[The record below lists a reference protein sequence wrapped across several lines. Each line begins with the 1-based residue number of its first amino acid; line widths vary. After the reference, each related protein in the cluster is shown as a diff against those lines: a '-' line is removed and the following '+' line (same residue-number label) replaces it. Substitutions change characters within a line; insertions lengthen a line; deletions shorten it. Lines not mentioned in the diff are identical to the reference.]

1 MQALSTLLSV
11 DKTSPQPVYLQIAN
25 QLMVFIKDGNMQ
37 AGHRLP
43 STRQMADWLNVHRKT
58 IIQAYDE
65 LLMQGWLES
74 RAGSGTFVAK
84 HLPEFRPQKLNGSA
98 PVTDP
103 VQVAGFQFAPFPH
116 LDHAIVQSK
125 YKFHLDDGF
134 PDSRLA
140 PVEELAR
147 AYRSQLLTG
156 NPYVRLGYGDTMG
169 SLWLRQVLASYLN
182 DTRGLKITPENI
194 LITRGTIMGVY
205 LAITAFIQPGDNVV
219 VGELSYNGA
228 NMNFLQAGANI
239 IRIPIDEHGLVVDA
253 LEQICRTKPVRMVFI
268 TSHHFYPTT
277 VPLRADRRIQLL
289 RLAEKYGFI
298 VFEDDYDYDFHYLS
312 KPLLPLASADKAG
325 MVLYCGSFT
334 KSISP
339 AFRVGYLVAS
349 ENVIRHLARL
359 RRIIDRQGDTM
370 LENAIAELL
379 QNGIIQR
386 YLRKALRKYKQ
397 RRDLFCDLLKT
408 QLGEYVQFQVPVGG
422 MAVWTHFDPAVNLSQ
437 LSQKAMEHE
446 LYFSEGFRNDDA
458 SPVLNA
464 TRLGFASSTPAELE
478 QCVDIIR
485 KLLKGNCGT

>member
-11 DKTSPQPVYLQIAN
+11 DKTSVQPVYLQIAN
-25 QLMVFIKDGNMQ
+25 QLMVFIKEGNLQ

-74 RAGSGTFVAK
+74 RTGSGTFVAK

-103 VQVAGFQFAPFPH
+103 VQVAGFQFNPLPH
-116 LDHAIVQSK
+116 LNRPIVQSK

-134 PDSRLA
+134 PDPRLA

-147 AYRSQLLTG
+147 AYRSQLITG
-156 NPYVRLGYGDTMG
+156 NPYVRLGYGDTFG

-194 LITRGTIMGVY
+194 LVTRGTIMGLY
-205 LAITAFIQPGDNVV
+205 LACTAFVNPGDNVV

-228 NMNFLQAGANI
+228 NMNFLQAGANL
-239 IRIPIDEHGLVVDA
+239 IRIPIDEHGIVIDA
-253 LEQICRTKPVRMVFI
+253 LEQVCRNQPVRMIFI
-268 TSHHFYPTT
+268 TSHHYYPTT

-289 RLAEKYGFI
+289 RLAEQYGFI
-298 VFEDDYDYDFHYLS
+298 VFEDDYDYDFHYLG
-312 KPLLPLASADKAG
+312 KPLLPLASADKTG

-339 AFRVGYLVAS
+339 AFRVGYVVAS
-349 ENVIRHLARL
+349 ENVIRHLAQL

-386 YLRKALRKYKQ
+386 YLRKAVRKYKQ
-397 RRDLFCDLLKT
+397 RRDVFCDLLKT
-408 QLGEYVQFQVPVGG
+408 ALGEYVQFQVPAGG
-422 MAVWTHFDPAVNLSQ
+422 MAVWTHFDPAINISR
-437 LSQKAMEHE
+437 LSQKALEHE
-446 LYFSEGFRNDDA
+446 LYFAEGFRNFDNN
-458 SPVLNA
+458 PILNA

-478 QCVDIIR
+478 QCVAIM
-485 KLLKGNCGT
+485 KTLLKSR